1 MRVKNRIV
9 PGLDHLL
16 NLKLFIIEYASQ
28 SGMNFDGL
36 GRMETCTQQ
45 ITEIQIF

>member
-1 MRVKNRIV
+1 MCVKNRIV

-28 SGMNFDGL
+28 RENGNMYSTNYRNPNILRF
-36 GRMETCTQQ
+36 
-45 ITEIQIF
+45 EI